1 MNGVVD
7 PVWADRIA
15 LPPPEALFTLATD
28 RFTAP
33 YWDAAAKGRLTVPRC
48 ADCGTWRMPPGPF
61 CPACRSQALDW
72 PDLDPRGAVHSF
84 TVVTRA
90 LLPGMEASLPY
101 VPATVTLPQ
110 AGGVRLI
117 APLVDVPLRAIAI
130 GQRARVRFHRRGD
143 GVAIPCFVPEA

>member
-1 MNGVVD
+1 MSQN
-7 PVWADRIA
+7 WADRIA
-15 LPPPEALFTLATD
+15 QPPPEALFTLATD

-33 YWDAAAKGRLTVPRC
+33 YWQAAAQGRLTVARC
-48 ADCGTWRMPPGPF
+48 ASCKAWRMPPQPF
-61 CPACRSQALDW
+61 CASCRSQELEW
-72 PDLDPRGAVHSF
+72 PTLEPWGEIHSF

-117 APLVDVPLRAIAI
+117 APLIGVAPATIAI
-130 GQRARVRFHRRGD
+130 GQRATATFHRRAD
-143 GVAIPCFVPEA
+143 GVAIPCFIPLP